1 MKPILINSQYAV
13 FDDALSPQDHRAFWT
28 MFRNLE
34 LQSVHAEGI
43 SRYYRPSDG
52 APYAGPSVAWTL
64 KPIRSLLPPGATE
77 ADLPV
82 RFHPTGDATDAVIA
96 AVAEA
101 VGQCS
106 ALIGERGS
114 DWVGAL
120 CRSIAYPAHS
130 GISWHTDDTDVTG
143 SFIYYG
149 NPRWEVSW
157 GGELFVADEGSRFS
171 MTRERAE
178 HEFGN
183 DVESELLLRR
193 GFGSYVMPK
202 PNRLIIVG
210 QGHPHKVAPVTANAG
225 DHVRATF
232 AGFFMPAAGVEALVR
247 RALGA
252 SSGASA

>member
-1 MKPILINSQYAV
+1 MKPTLINSQYAI
-13 FDDALSPQDHRAFWT
+13 FDDVLSPEDFRAFWQ
-28 MFRNLE
+28 MFRNLDFQ
-34 LQSVHAEGI
+34 LVHAEGI
-43 SRYYRPSDG
+43 SRYYRVSDG
-52 APYAGPSVAWTL
+52 APYVGPSVAWTL
-64 KPIRSLLPPGATE
+64 APIGSLLPEGVSE
-77 ADLPV
+77 RDLPV
-82 RFHPTGDATDAVIA
+82 RFHPTGDTTDAVLSAVSRA
-96 AVAEA
+96 AS
-101 VGQCS
+101 QCGS
-106 ALIGERGS
+106 LIGERGS

-120 CRSIAYPAHS
+120 CRYVAYPAHS

-157 GGELFVADEGSRFS
+157 GGELFVADESARFS

-183 DVESELLLRR
+183 ELESEALLAR
-193 GFGSYVMPK
+193 GVGSYVMPR

-232 AGFFMPAAGVEALVR
+232 NGFFMPAAGVEALVR
-247 RALGA
+247 RALG
-252 SSGASA
+252 

>member
-1 MKPILINSQYAV
+1 
-13 FDDALSPQDHRAFWT
+13 
-28 MFRNLE
+28 MFRN
-34 LQSVHAEGI
+34 QDYQNVHAEGI
-43 SRYYRPSDG
+43 SRYYRASDG
-52 APYAGPSVAWTL
+52 APYVGPSVAWTTTS
-64 KPIRSLLPPGATE
+64 ISELLPEGVSQ

-82 RFHPTGDATDAVIA
+82 RFHPTGDATDAVIQ
-96 AVAEA
+96 AVSRA

-106 ALIGERGS
+106 ELIGKQGA
-114 DWVGAL
+114 DWIGAL
-120 CRSIAYPAHS
+120 CRSIAYPAHA

-157 GGELFVADEGSRFS
+157 GGELFVADESARFS

-183 DVESELLLRR
+183 DRESEVLLAR
-193 GFGSYVMPK
+193 GVGSYVMPK
-202 PNRLIIVG
+202 PNRLVILG

-232 AGFFMPAAGVEALVR
+232 SGFFMPADGVAKLVR
-247 RALGA
+247 RALG
-252 SSGASA
+252 